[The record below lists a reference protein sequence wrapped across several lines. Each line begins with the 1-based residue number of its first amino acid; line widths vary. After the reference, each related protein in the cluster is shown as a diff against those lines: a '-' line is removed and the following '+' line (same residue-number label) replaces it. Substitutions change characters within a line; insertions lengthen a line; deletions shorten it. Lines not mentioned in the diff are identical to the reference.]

1 MDPRVAA
8 IINEKKEKEIKKYN
22 KNKENFLLDLELYD
36 KVYSPDGQ
44 CTDEYPFYDWDEAT
58 GTSKFYKKVPIE
70 VTDEEYEALKAC
82 SDPANSESSSN
93 GVATTLTV
101 IAWMIY
107 IGGFIAGILAMN
119 EAYDN
124 AFEIACGVWFDAFV
138 SGTIFLAIGE
148 IIKQLFAINKKMKR
162 ADKDAT
168 TEENDDEE

>member
-1 MDPRVAA
+1 MTARLRV
-8 IINEKKEKEIKKYN
+8 K
-22 KNKENFLLDLELYD
+22 D
-36 KVYSPDGQ
+36 
-44 CTDEYPFYDWDEAT
+44 
-58 GTSKFYKKVPIE
+58 
-70 VTDEEYEALKAC
+70 
-82 SDPANSESSSN
+82 
-93 GVATTLTV
+93 
-101 IAWMIY
+101 